1 MELKSFTKKEGSRA
15 ELVIEV
21 SAEQFQKALNTAYNQ
36 AKKDIY
42 IPGFRKGKAPRK
54 VIEGMYGKEVFY
66 EDAINVLYPEVFPE
80 AVEKAELNIVGTPG
94 VDDLNVSE
102 DGVLTLTMSV
112 DIYHEIEMG
121 EYKGIT
127 AYKPEVEVTDEE
139 VDEEIENLRTRNAR
153 IVSVDRP
160 VQDGDTAVID
170 FEGFVDGVA
179 FDGGKGEGYELKIGS
194 GTFIPGFEDALIGV
208 SAGESKDVEVTFP
221 EDYTAELAGKAAT
234 FKCVVHEVKETQK
247 PELDDE
253 FAIDLGSDN
262 LEALKAETR
271 QKLIDSRETDAQN
284 TFESNVMREV
294 SSAMKADIPQSMIN
308 DQLDKLI
315 ENFSYQVQMAGMRM
329 EDYMNMIGADM
340 ASMRSS
346 YAPMAK
352 AQVKSELAM
361 NKIAELEGIEITD
374 EDVDAEYARLAEAYD
389 MDLDNVKQYMPADDI
404 KYSLKLDRASK
415 LVIEAAVATS
425 EQPDLS
431 PEDIE
436 LIQEVAAQAAEMQE
450 AEADKSEEE

>member
-1 MELKSFTKKEGSRA
+1 MELKSVTKKEGSRA

-42 IPGFRKGKAPRK
+42 IPGFRKGKAPRE

-80 AVEKAELNIVGTPG
+80 AVEKAELNVVGTPG

-112 DIYHEIEMG
+112 DVYPEVEMG

-127 AYKPEVEVTDEE
+127 AYKPAVEVTDEE

-160 VQDGDTAVID
+160 VQEGDTAVID

-208 SAGESKDVEVTFP
+208 SAGENKDVEVTFP
-221 EDYTAELAGKAAT
+221 EDYTAELAGKAAV

-262 LEALKAETR
+262 LEALKAETK

-294 SSAMKADIPQSMIN
+294 ASAMKAEIPQSMIN

-346 YAPMAK
+346 YAPMAQ

-361 NKIAELEGIEITD
+361 NKIAELEGIEISD
-374 EDVDAEYARLAEAYD
+374 EDVDAEYTRLAEAYE
-389 MDLDNVKQYMPADDI
+389 MDVENVKQYMPADDI

-436 LIQEVAAQAAEMQE
+436 LIQEVAAQAAERAE
-450 AEADKSEEE
+450 AEKSEEE

>member
-112 DIYHEIEMG
+112 DIYPEVEMG

-262 LEALKAETR
+262 LDALKAETK

-389 MDLDNVKQYMPADDI
+389 MDFENVKQYMPADDI

>member
-1 MELKSFTKKEGSRA
+1 MELKSVTKKEGSRA

-80 AVEKAELNIVGTPG
+80 AVEKAELNVVGTPG

-112 DIYHEIEMG
+112 DVYPEVEMG

-127 AYKPEVEVTDEE
+127 AYKPAVEVTDEE

-160 VQDGDTAVID
+160 VQEGDTAVID

-208 SAGESKDVEVTFP
+208 SAGENKDVEVTFP
-221 EDYTAELAGKAAT
+221 EDYTAELAGKAAV

-262 LEALKAETR
+262 LEALKAETK

-294 SSAMKADIPQSMIN
+294 ASAMKAEIPQSMIN

-346 YAPMAK
+346 YAPMAQ

-361 NKIAELEGIEITD
+361 NKIAELEGIEISD
-374 EDVDAEYARLAEAYD
+374 EDVDAEYTRLAEAYE
-389 MDLDNVKQYMPADDI
+389 MDVENVKQYMPADDI

-436 LIQEVAAQAAEMQE
+436 LIQEVAAQAAERAE
-450 AEADKSEEE
+450 AEKSEEE

>member
-1 MELKSFTKKEGSRA
+1 MELKSVTKKEGSRA

-80 AVEKAELNIVGTPG
+80 AVEKAELNVVGTPG

-112 DIYHEIEMG
+112 DVYPEVEMG

-127 AYKPEVEVTDEE
+127 AYKPAVEVTDEE

-160 VQDGDTAVID
+160 VQEGDTAVID

-179 FDGGKGEGYELKIGS
+179 FDRGKGEGYELKIGS

-208 SAGESKDVEVTFP
+208 SAGENKDVEVTFP
-221 EDYTAELAGKAAT
+221 EDYTAELAGKAAV

-262 LEALKAETR
+262 LEALKAETK
-271 QKLIDSRETDAQN
+271 QKLVESRETDAQN

-294 SSAMKADIPQSMIN
+294 ASAMKADIPQSMIN

-346 YAPMAK
+346 YAPMAQ

-374 EDVDAEYARLAEAYD
+374 EDVDAEYTRLAEAYE
-389 MDLDNVKQYMPADDI
+389 MDVENVKQYMPADDI

-415 LVIEAAVATS
+415 LVIEAAIATS

-436 LIQEVAAQAAEMQE
+436 LIQEVAAQAAERAE
-450 AEADKSEEE
+450 AEKSEEE

>member
-1 MELKSFTKKEGSRA
+1 MELKSVTKKEGSRA

-80 AVEKAELNIVGTPG
+80 AVEKAELNVVGTPG

-112 DIYHEIEMG
+112 DVYPEVEMG

-127 AYKPEVEVTDEE
+127 AYKPAVEVTDEE
-139 VDEEIENLRTRNAR
+139 VAEEIENLRTRNAR

-160 VQDGDTAVID
+160 VQEGDTAVID

-208 SAGESKDVEVTFP
+208 SAGENKDVEVTFP
-221 EDYTAELAGKAAT
+221 DDYTAELAGKAAV

-262 LEALKAETR
+262 LEALKAETK
-271 QKLIDSRETDAQN
+271 QKLVESRETDAQN

-294 SSAMKADIPQSMIN
+294 ASAMKADIPQSMIN

-346 YAPMAK
+346 YAPMAQ

-374 EDVDAEYARLAEAYD
+374 EDVDAEYTRLAEAYE
-389 MDLDNVKQYMPADDI
+389 MDVENVKQYMPADDI

-415 LVIEAAVATS
+415 LVIEAAIATS

-436 LIQEVAAQAAEMQE
+436 LIQEVAAQAAERAE
-450 AEADKSEEE
+450 AEKSEEE

>member
-1 MELKSFTKKEGSRA
+1 MELKSVTKKEGSRA

-54 VIEGMYGKEVFY
+54 IIEGMYGKEVFY

-94 VDDLNVSE
+94 VDDLKVSD

-112 DIYHEIEMG
+112 DIYPEVEMG

-127 AYKPEVEVTDEE
+127 AYKPAVEVTDED

-208 SAGESKDVEVTFP
+208 SAGENKDVEVTFP

-271 QKLIDSRETDAQN
+271 QKLAESRETDAQN

-294 SSAMKADIPQSMIN
+294 SSAMKADIPQSMID

-329 EDYMNMIGADM
+329 EDYMNMIGSDM
-340 ASMRSS
+340 NSMRSS

-361 NKIAELEGIEITD
+361 NKIAELEGIEVSD

-389 MDLDNVKQYMPADDI
+389 MEIDNVKQYMPADDI
-404 KYSLKLDRASK
+404 KYSLKLEKASK
-415 LVIEAAVATS
+415 LVIESAVATS

-436 LIQEVAAQAAEMQE
+436 MIQEVAARAAEE
-450 AEADKSEEE
+450 AEKSEEE